1 VIILKKIIVGILIV
15 VLLFTLY
22 SCFSKKDSSIENNEE
37 CVDLEYEVMDKD
49 EIPQKVL
56 EKIFE
61 KKEEQATFT
70 FSNGEELYIIICYGA
85 KATGGY
91 SIKVDSLQKSNNEI
105 VVKTVLIE
113 PKKEE
118 VVTRN
123 TSFPH
128 IVLKTKDLGLDMKFD
143 IK

>member
-1 VIILKKIIVGILIV
+1 MKKIIVGILIV
-15 VLLFTLY
+15 ILLITLY
-22 SCFSKKDSSIENNEE
+22 SCMNKKDDNVENNTN
-37 CVDLEYEVMDKD
+37 CVDVEYEVMDED
-49 EIPQKVL
+49 EIPQKIL

-85 KATGGY
+85 KETGGY
-91 SIKVDSLQKSNNEI
+91 SIKVDSLQKCNNEI

-128 IVLKTKDLGLDMKFD
+128 IVLKTKDLGLGMKFD